1 MYHLKVYFPSDSIC
15 TSLFLFLKVY
25 LRLYWV
31 TTRCWMW
38 DPKPTDMQWSKTNIF
53 NRIYSSFNPCNRCIN
68 LHVIFW
74 FVLHKRY
81 IKYHS
86 IADFVQK
93 SIRDPFM
100 DSPTPAFKT
109 FISVLAGMA
118 RAKNSFKFK
127 GQQCRVGNLLC
138 TAINRYGF
146 PGKCTSNL
154 FSHSSPFK
162 QLPSSHWN
170 LCVSPISNFT
180 MFCWDD

>member
-1 MYHLKVYFPSDSIC
+1 MYPLKVSFPSDSC
-15 TSLFLFLKVY
+15 CSSFYLFFPFLFLKVY

-38 DPKPTDMQWSKTNIF
+38 YPKPTDMQWSKTNIF

-118 RAKNSFKFK
+118 RAKNSFQFK
-127 GQQCRVGNLLC
+127 GQQCRVGNPLC
-138 TAINRYGF
+138 TAINR
-146 PGKCTSNL
+146 L
-154 FSHSSPFK
+154 R
-162 QLPSSHWN
+162 
-170 LCVSPISNFT
+170 VSWQVHQQPL
-180 MFCWDD
+180 

>member
-1 MYHLKVYFPSDSIC
+1 MYVKALVP
-15 TSLFLFLKVY
+15 LFFLKVY
-25 LRLYWV
+25 LTLYWV
-31 TTRCWMW
+31 ATRCWVCNW
-38 DPKPTDMQWSKTNIF
+38 DPKPADMQWSKTNIF
-53 NRIYSSFNPCNRCIN
+53 NRFYSCFDPCNRCVD

-74 FVLHKRY
+74 FVLHKRC
-81 IKYHS
+81 IKCHG
-86 IADFVQK
+86 IADFMQK

-118 RAKNSFKFK
+118 RAKNSFRFR

-146 PGKCTSNL
+146 PVKCTGNL

-162 QLPSSHWN
+162 RLPSSHWN
-170 LCVSPISNFT
+170 LCVPPISNFT
-180 MFCWDD
+180 MFWLED